1 MHFFNNV
8 FWLEYRKVFI
18 SIFMLFFIFCINKGQ
33 VYAQKTSYENILFL
47 SGIPIQSP
55 EKIKERIKGIEDD
68 KELDQTLKTKM
79 LTQYR
84 QTLNSLDLSGLYD
97 NRSQMFSK
105 FLNEASTELERI
117 KSHIQQINIE
127 KKGLTQKTDVSAL
140 TTPELDRRYAILQ
153 SEILLLKESIGLLDK
168 QIEWQKSR
176 PAGIKEEL
184 ANARKMLHDVDEE
197 LKTGK
202 TVKENTL
209 LIEARRTALMAL
221 RQARIKE
228 IQMLNNELACY
239 GHQLRILDA
248 QRELENGKLEKT
260 QLEAKPYEKTINE
273 RLKIEMEKS
282 RASTA
287 LEENVRKKIPIIRSI
302 AEKNIGLGK
311 EIEEANK
318 DIKQTT
324 SYKDS
329 TQTLLKQIE
338 QNISD
343 MKKKTEVAGLGK
355 AVGHIILEQL
365 RNLPD
370 VKIYEKSNKKL
381 EKKIRDVW
389 FQQTKV
395 DELMR
400 PLYDINKEVKRT
412 IAESVDTDINKEN
425 LIDIEDEIRSL
436 LNERKELLIKLS
448 DVLAAHLGLLG
459 ELEET
464 QKQLITSIDEYSD
477 FLESKVL
484 WIPNAQPIGKKVFED
499 FMDTVTD
506 ILTLSN
512 FADIPKTLFEDTKRN
527 PMLVLLFFIV
537 IVPIFWS
544 RKHLLV
550 LIESIG
556 KKVIDP
562 VTDNFMLTIETL
574 FFVLIAVLPLP
585 LVLGFMGWRFL
596 DGLEATVFTRAL
608 GSALLVLSCGI
619 FYFRF
624 VYLVCSKKGLA
635 EVHFNWDAEMLARLR
650 IELNWY
656 FSILL
661 ISIFLFVFF
670 WSIPHVEKGGPGRFF
685 MIIPMIATAILLYR
699 LLNPNYGLFRKYLNN
714 HRSDWLYK
722 LRYVWYPLAIAI
734 PLVLAYMVS
743 AGYIYTAIKLISHS
757 FDTFWLI
764 TGVVILHSLVIR
776 WISITNRRM
785 VLRKRDNV
793 DENQGIEVP
802 IINLQTKKLLNIFIG
817 TVFIVGLLLIWAK
830 IFPALSV
837 LEQISLWH
845 NTTLV
850 GSKEVQQSVT
860 LLDLMLAIIF
870 TIATI
875 IVARNIPGALDIIL
889 LRNLPISAGS
899 SYAITHLARY
909 TIVMIGV
916 IAVFKTM
923 GVGWSNIHWL
933 VAALGVGL
941 GFGLQEIFG
950 NLISGIII
958 LFEKPIRLG
967 DTVTIGDV
975 TGTVSRINVRA
986 TTIVD
991 WDYKELIIPNKSF
1004 ITGQLVNWTLT
1015 SPITRIKIKVGIA
1028 YGSDTKLAH
1037 KIILDTVK
1045 ANPLVLENPGPSV
1058 GLLGFGDSSLE
1069 FTAFAYARQ
1078 LSDRFQLTHELHIDI
1093 ERALQENGIA
1103 IPFPQRDIHIKE

>member
-1 MHFFNNV
+1 
-8 FWLEYRKVFI
+8 
-18 SIFMLFFIFCINKGQ
+18 
-33 VYAQKTSYENILFL
+33 
-47 SGIPIQSP
+47 
-55 EKIKERIKGIEDD
+55 
-68 KELDQTLKTKM
+68 
-79 LTQYR
+79 
-84 QTLNSLDLSGLYD
+84 
-97 NRSQMFSK
+97 
-105 FLNEASTELERI
+105 
-117 KSHIQQINIE
+117 
-127 KKGLTQKTDVSAL
+127 
-140 TTPELDRRYAILQ
+140 
-153 SEILLLKESIGLLDK
+153 
-168 QIEWQKSR
+168 
-176 PAGIKEEL
+176 
-184 ANARKMLHDVDEE
+184 
-197 LKTGK
+197 
-202 TVKENTL
+202 
-209 LIEARRTALMAL
+209 
-221 RQARIKE
+221 
-228 IQMLNNELACY
+228 
-239 GHQLRILDA
+239 
-248 QRELENGKLEKT
+248 
-260 QLEAKPYEKTINE
+260 
-273 RLKIEMEKS
+273 
-282 RASTA
+282 
-287 LEENVRKKIPIIRSI
+287 
-302 AEKNIGLGK
+302 
-311 EIEEANK
+311 
-318 DIKQTT
+318 
-324 SYKDS
+324 
-329 TQTLLKQIE
+329 
-338 QNISD
+338 
-343 MKKKTEVAGLGK
+343 
-355 AVGHIILEQL
+355 
-365 RNLPD
+365 
-370 VKIYEKSNKKL
+370 
-381 EKKIRDVW
+381 
-389 FQQTKV
+389 
-395 DELMR
+395 
-400 PLYDINKEVKRT
+400 
-412 IAESVDTDINKEN
+412 
-425 LIDIEDEIRSL
+425 
-436 LNERKELLIKLS
+436 
-448 DVLAAHLGLLG
+448 
-459 ELEET
+459 
-464 QKQLITSIDEYSD
+464 
-477 FLESKVL
+477 
-484 WIPNAQPIGKKVFED
+484 
-499 FMDTVTD
+499 
-506 ILTLSN
+506 
-512 FADIPKTLFEDTKRN
+512 
-527 PMLVLLFFIV
+527 
-537 IVPIFWS
+537 
-544 RKHLLV
+544 
-550 LIESIG
+550 
-556 KKVIDP
+556 
-562 VTDNFMLTIETL
+562 
-574 FFVLIAVLPLP
+574 
-585 LVLGFMGWRFL
+585 
-596 DGLEATVFTRAL
+596 
-608 GSALLVLSCGI
+608 
-619 FYFRF
+619 
-624 VYLVCSKKGLA
+624 
-635 EVHFNWDAEMLARLR
+635 
-650 IELNWY
+650 
-656 FSILL
+656 
-661 ISIFLFVFF
+661 
-670 WSIPHVEKGGPGRFF
+670 
-685 MIIPMIATAILLYR
+685 
-699 LLNPNYGLFRKYLNN
+699 
-714 HRSDWLYK
+714 
-722 LRYVWYPLAIAI
+722 
-734 PLVLAYMVS
+734 MVS

-764 TGVVILHSLVIR
+764 IGVVILHSLVIR

-793 DENQGIEVP
+793 DEKQGIEVP

-837 LEQISLWH
+837 LEQVSLWH